1 MINAI
6 EFDEKRFWIVLFSI
20 MARREAARED
30 AIAQQSTDEPPKQRK
45 NGIGGGALVAE
56 KPHDAI

>member
-6 EFDEKRFWIVLFSI
+6 EFDEKKFWIVLFSI

-30 AIAQQSTDEPPKQRK
+30 ATAQQSADEP
-45 NGIGGGALVAE
+45 AEAAE
-56 KPHDAI
+56 KRDWRRRTGRGEAA

>member
-1 MINAI
+1 MINAA

-30 AIAQQSTDEPPKQRK
+30 AMAQQSADEPPNQRK
-45 NGIGGGALVAE
+45 NAIGGGALVAE
-56 KPHDAI
+56 KPRDAV

>member
-45 NGIGGGALVAE
+45 NGIGGGALVVE

>member
-1 MINAI
+1 MTNAT

-30 AIAQQSTDEPPKQRK
+30 AITQQSVDEPPKQRK
-45 NGIGGGALVAE
+45 SGIGGGALIAE

>member
-1 MINAI
+1 MTNAT
-6 EFDEKRFWIVLFSI
+6 EFDEKKFWIVLFSI

-30 AIAQQSTDEPPKQRK
+30 AMAQQSADEPPKQRK

-56 KPHDAI
+56 AA

>member
-1 MINAI
+1 MTNAT

-20 MARREAARED
+20 MVRREAARED
-30 AIAQQSTDEPPKQRK
+30 AIVQQSADEPPKQRK